1 MQSKPGQK
9 RESTDNDVSNSRIE
23 TLADGV
29 FAIVLTLLVL
39 DIKAPQATSDTELM
53 QKLLAL
59 EPKFFTYVLSF
70 IILGLFWFGHQL
82 VSRYIKRSDHIH
94 LWLSLLFL
102 MSIAFIPFS
111 AAVLGENWQHR
122 SAIILYGSNLLATGL
137 IRCFHWTYVTR
148 NHRLVDPGLDVL
160 LISKIENAFLVIPF
174 FYTIAIATSFFSIPI
189 SLFVYAISPLLGG
202 VRMNSILRH
211 SRKKGY

>member
-1 MQSKPGQK
+1 MQSKPGKKQH
-9 RESTDNDVSNSRIE
+9 STENDVSNSRIE

-29 FAIVLTLLVL
+29 FAIVLTLLIL
-39 DIKAPQATSDTELM
+39 DIKAPQATSDAELI

-82 VSRYIKRSDHIH
+82 VSRYIKHSDHIH

-111 AAVLGENWQHR
+111 AAVLGENGQQR
-122 SAIILYGSNLLATGL
+122 SAVIVYGGNLLLSGS
-137 IRCFHWTYVTR
+137 IRCLHWRYVTR
-148 NHRLVDPGLDVL
+148 NHRLVDPGLDAR
-160 LISKIENAFLVIPF
+160 LIAKIANAFLVIPF
-174 FYTIAIATSFFSIPI
+174 FYTIAIATSFFSIQV
-189 SLFVYAISPLLGG
+189 SLFLYAISPLLGG
-202 VRMNSILRH
+202 LRMNSIFHH
-211 SRKKGY
+211 SRKSGY